1 MCEKK
6 MIYGQGG
13 GSCISS
19 GIVRGGVSD
28 VFHWSFFSI
37 KVIASGGRDPL

>member
-1 MCEKK
+1 
-6 MIYGQGG
+6 MIYGQR

-19 GIVRGGVSD
+19 GIGGGGGSD

-37 KVIASGGRDPL
+37 KVIASGGLRPPDPL